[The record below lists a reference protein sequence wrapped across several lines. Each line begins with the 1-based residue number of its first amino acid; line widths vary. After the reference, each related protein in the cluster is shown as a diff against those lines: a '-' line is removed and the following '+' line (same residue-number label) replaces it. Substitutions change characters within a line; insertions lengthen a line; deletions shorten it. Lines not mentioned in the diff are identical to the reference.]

1 MGNGDYNNRIF
12 SEALALYDA
21 VISIDPEKASYKSNK
36 SATLTSLGRLLEAV
50 FEAREAIRLEPFYQR
65 AHNRLA
71 TSTTEIR
78 GYPIEELAKSSSFF
92 RCSLPSNS
100 LLITKGG
107 STSCRP
113 TTRSIK
119 GLEQKFAGFYSQK
132 IESVSD

>member
-71 TSTTEIR
+71 TSTTV
-78 GYPIEELAKSSSFF
+78 LNS
-92 RCSLPSNS
+92 S

-119 GLEQKFAGFYSQK
+119 GLEQKFAAWKTTETLQTLFCYVFARK
-132 IESVSD
+132 ETKFAAITKKEK

>member
-71 TSTTEIR
+71 TSTTV
-78 GYPIEELAKSSSFF
+78 LNS
-92 RCSLPSNS
+92 S

>member
-71 TSTTEIR
+71 TSTTAWKTTETLQTLFCYVFAR
-78 GYPIEELAKSSSFF
+78 KETKFAA
-92 RCSLPSNS
+92 
-100 LLITKGG
+100 ITK
-107 STSCRP
+107 
-113 TTRSIK
+113 K
-119 GLEQKFAGFYSQK
+119 EK
-132 IESVSD
+132 